1 MRISDWSSD
10 VCSSD
15 LMIAL
20 GAIRSL
26 LHAGC
31 SVPGDVS
38 VVGYDDVQFARYNH
52 PALTTIAQNTG
63 KAGRLLVSK
72 LLNSVPDEEMRSER
86 VTTDLLVRESC
97 GGRDGGVQTGRE
109 SLGERVRQG

>member
-1 MRISDWSSD
+1 MRIRYWSSY
-10 VCSSD
+10 VCSYDLVDFDAIFAASD
-15 LMIAL
+15 MIAL

-86 VTTDLLVRESC
+86 VPTEDRKSTRLNS
-97 GGRDGGVQTGRE
+97 
-109 SLGERVRQG
+109 SH